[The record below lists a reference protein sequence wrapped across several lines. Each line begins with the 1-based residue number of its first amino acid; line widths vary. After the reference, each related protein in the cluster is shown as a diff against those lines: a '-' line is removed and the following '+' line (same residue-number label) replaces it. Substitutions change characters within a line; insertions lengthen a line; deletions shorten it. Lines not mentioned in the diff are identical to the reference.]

1 MVIKVEIEKDKKFI
15 ESIFGTQVL
24 PNSLYLKKVEI
35 DKDKD
40 AFIEFREEYID
51 DFTKC
56 TSWDYDDNGIWDC
69 EFVQIVNGDD
79 LETET
84 VYFDKI
90 GLPLVK
96 IKVINAEPISI
107 STKNGED
114 SITLNKS
121 KTFYWVGEVEDEECE
136 KYFNE
141 FLAINKLKI
150 ENVFVTNFEED
161 RFFVIKA
168 EEKFFVKKLEPSFL
182 EDE

>member
-1 MVIKVEIEKDKKFI
+1 M
-15 ESIFGTQVL
+15 
-24 PNSLYLKKVEI
+24 EI